1 MAENRIRYLVCGF
14 GLETYAIPFEG
25 VAYVLKSP
33 DGVTPWRGSSL
44 LSGFFCHQ
52 GRGVWVTR
60 FSEIFAAQTQS
71 ESRGSWVVVLKR
83 PNVGITQVG
92 FFAEIVRGPVSESRL
107 GNIQRVDQASESLFC
122 DS

>member
-1 MAENRIRYLVCGF
+1 VAENRIRYLVCGF
-14 GLETYAIPFEG
+14 GLETYAIPFDA

-33 DGVTPWRGSSL
+33 EGVKPWLGSSL

-52 GRGVWVTR
+52 GRVVWVTR
-60 FSEIFAAQTQS
+60 FSEIFIAKTQS
-71 ESRGSWVVVLKR
+71 ESKGSWVVVLKR
-83 PNVGITQVG
+83 PDVGITQVG